1 MPWKEKFRYRTSTI
15 IQYWHTKM
23 QALLSLLW
31 LVSTAQALYFFIDG
45 ATPKCF
51 YEELPKDT
59 LVSGQYAAEEY
70 DDRTASWQQHQ
81 GLNIFITVDVR
92 GLRSLLQRCSFVLH
106 HMLTCLFLPGG
117 IQRPPRCQ
125 QEGRLLREVPFH
137 CPRSRRPQDLLH
149 TLVNL
154 RSPLLALHQLR
165 QWRNQAQARH
175 GYRCQ

>member
-1 MPWKEKFRYRTSTI
+1 
-15 IQYWHTKM
+15 M

-92 GLRSLLQRCSFVLH
+92 KTEQPLATT
-106 HMLTCLFLPGG
+106 MFLPSHANMTFLFRRYSMTTELSTRRETPQESS
-117 IQRPPRCQ
+117 ISLPTRLVTTRSASRHPPLPAATPGSPPATPMEESSSSLTWSLAPVKSRAVT
-125 QEGRLLREVPFH
+125 RAKLTILPLVLR
-137 CPRSRRPQDLLH
+137 
-149 TLVNL
+149 T
-154 RSPLLALHQLR
+154 
-165 QWRNQAQARH
+165 
-175 GYRCQ
+175 